1 MARRVFLHIG
11 LPKTGTTYLQ
21 QILWEARRPLR
32 ADGLLL
38 PGAGHREHLW
48 AALDLQQ
55 RPRLAR
61 RHPDAPGAWSRLVA
75 ETAGWRQD
83 ALITHEFMCGA
94 TRAQAA
100 AAVAALGEAEVHVVI
115 TARDTL
121 GMLTAGW
128 QESVKNGGRRTLEE
142 VAAHTARGAGSEF
155 GWRTW
160 DLGKVLRRWGGHVPP
175 ERLHILPMPDRSTSR
190 PDAHWRNFA
199 GVLGLDP
206 DRHRAPEGA
215 VNARIGHE
223 QIELLR
229 RVNER
234 LDGFDTSLDRGEWIR
249 GYLAE
254 GRLAQQRGG
263 PILAPPD
270 LVEDCRRRAGRAV
283 RMIEEAGYDV
293 RGDVAALLV
302 PGDAPTTSDGV
313 GEPRHDVPDSRLVDA
328 AATLVAVMLQDVRD
342 LSRESRPPR

>member
-1 MARRVFLHIG
+1 MARRVFVHIG

-21 QILWEARRPLR
+21 QILWGARSSLR
-32 ADGLLL
+32 GDGLLL

-48 AALDLQQ
+48 AALDLQK
-55 RPRLAR
+55 RPRLAQ
-61 RHPDAPGAWSRLVA
+61 RHPDAPGAWGRLVA
-75 ETAGWRQD
+75 EAARWDQD
-83 ALITHEFMCGA
+83 VLITHEFICGA

-100 AAVAALGEAEVHVVI
+100 AAVAGFGDAEVHVIV

-128 QESVKNGGRRTLEE
+128 QESVKNGGRKTIEQI
-142 VAAHTARGAGSEF
+142 AAHTTRGAGSEF
-155 GWRTW
+155 GWRSW
-160 DLGKVLRRWGGHVPP
+160 DLGKVLKRWGGHVPP
-175 ERLHILPMPDRSTSR
+175 ERLHILPMPDRTTAS

-199 GVLGLDP
+199 GVLGVDP
-206 DRHRAPEGA
+206 DRHPAPASA

-234 LDGFDTSLDRGEWIR
+234 LEGFDTSLDRGEWIR

-263 PILAPPD
+263 RIVAPPE
-270 LVEDCRRRAGRAV
+270 LVDSCRRRASRAV
-283 RMIEEAGYDV
+283 QMIADGGYDV
-293 RGDVAALLV
+293 RGDVEALLV
-302 PGDAPTTSDGV
+302 PESALDEADAA
-313 GEPRHDVPDSRLVDA
+313 RHDVPDSALIDVA
-328 AATLVAVMLQDVRD
+328 AALVAVMLRDVRD
-342 LSRESRPPR
+342 LSKDANPPR